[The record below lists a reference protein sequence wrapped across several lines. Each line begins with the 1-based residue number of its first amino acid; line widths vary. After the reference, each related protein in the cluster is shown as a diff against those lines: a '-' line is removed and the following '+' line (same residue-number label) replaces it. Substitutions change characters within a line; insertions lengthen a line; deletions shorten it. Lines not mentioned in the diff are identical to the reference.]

1 MISSLPTDGQTL
13 LDVKLL
19 SRLKNNLE
27 FSQNQVH
34 LEIFKILSPEMCP
47 LTFLWSSELLGA
59 AFTMV
64 VVLLVLHVMDLDC
77 AKFLQGYSV
86 QGEKV
91 NLHKLDMTPP
101 KLAPCFNSTY

>member
-47 LTFLWSSELLGA
+47 LTFLWSSLIVGCCLHSGCCIACITCNGLG
-59 AFTMV
+59 
-64 VVLLVLHVMDLDC
+64 LC
-77 AKFLQGYSV
+77 QI
-86 QGEKV
+86 
-91 NLHKLDMTPP
+91 
-101 KLAPCFNSTY
+101 STGIFCPRRKG